1 LDCNSAEGVKI
12 PEGMSKTKLVN
23 FAMANK
29 ARRKIINFL
38 ANGDRNIEDVAGIVR
53 KSILDFHFNILQ
65 QANLIELEDEN
76 VKLSEYGRNFLK
88 SKKEKGVE
96 IIDFSQ
102 AKQVEIVEVKQ
113 LLTCIADPSKF
124 RVIGNMTPPLGEIL
138 KVLEPIFPSGNY
150 SEKIGGLITQKGEII
165 TTIYGSGKVSMR
177 MIKDEGEA
185 REVLEELRSIINGAI
200 KKGVAPAPKEKVR
213 VELMEVYKYLP
224 QTNCGKC
231 GEQGCYSFAIKL
243 MAGQVTL
250 EMCTSLKEPD
260 YATNQE
266 RLQFL
271 AEYI

>member
-250 EMCTSLKEPD
+250 EKCTSLKEPD

>member
-1 LDCNSAEGVKI
+1 MDCNSAEGVKI
-12 PEGMSKTKLVN
+12 PEGMSETKLVN

-231 GEQGCYSFAIKL
+231 DEQGCYSFAIKL

-250 EMCTSLKEPD
+250 EKCTPLKEPD